1 MVLRISRITERLKL
15 TGLQS
20 LERRRLNYDLIL
32 TYKILHG
39 ITETSLIKNFSRQEY
54 SRARG
59 HGWKLEK
66 PFCSWDI
73 YEHFFDNRIIDAW
86 NNVPSDVASSNDVSI
101 FKRKLTVL
109 TMLC

>member
-54 SRARG
+54 SRTRG
-59 HGWKLEK
+59 HGWKSEK
-66 PFCSWDI
+66 TFCSRDI
-73 YEHFFDNRIIDAW
+73 YKHFFDNRIIHGC
-86 NNVPSDVASSNDVSI
+86 
-101 FKRKLTVL
+101 
-109 TMLC
+109 ME